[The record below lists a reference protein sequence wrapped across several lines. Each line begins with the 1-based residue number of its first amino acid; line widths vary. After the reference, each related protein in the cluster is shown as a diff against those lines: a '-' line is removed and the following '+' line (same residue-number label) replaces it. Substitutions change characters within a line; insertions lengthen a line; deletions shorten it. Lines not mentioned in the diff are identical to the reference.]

1 MNKLT
6 VAAALLTAAL
16 VGCGTDHG
24 PGEGDMSQTLTGTV
38 GGQAW
43 TFAAGETNAFLSEGE
58 DDFFAEFYPAAY
70 TQCGFSAPS
79 GNHLI
84 VAIPKTPGDYPMG
97 TSRNMTFVVG
107 DSQNLISFDG
117 RIIVDEVT
125 PTGVKGGLV
134 GSYDGQNQVN
144 GAFELKICA
153 E

>member
-1 MNKLT
+1 
-6 VAAALLTAAL
+6 
-16 VGCGTDHG
+16 
-24 PGEGDMSQTLTGTV
+24 
-38 GGQAW
+38 
-43 TFAAGETNAFLSEGE
+43 
-58 DDFFAEFYPAAY
+58 
-70 TQCGFSAPS
+70 
-79 GNHLI
+79 
-84 VAIPKTPGDYPMG
+84 MG